1 MKKNNNK
8 ELKELFDS
16 TKLAIKY
23 GHGYPISETA
33 TWIEYNGAL
42 YKINLFYEL
51 RTRDMSISIND
62 NDKDENQNKNK
73 NGLLRNI
80 RGFVLGI
87 VDPGRSF
94 TRINRRL
101 ENGNEQQAEFDG
113 VQDKILSIML
123 WKYIQK
129 HPKR

>member
-1 MKKNNNK
+1 MEKNNKK
-8 ELKELFDS
+8 ELLKS
-16 TKLAIKY
+16 AKLAIKY
-23 GHGYPISETA
+23 GHSYCIDGT
-33 TWIEYNGAL
+33 TWIDYNGAL
-42 YKINLFYEL
+42 YKINLFYEP
-51 RTRDMSISIND
+51 RTCDMSISIND
-62 NDKDENQNKNK
+62 KNENQNKNK

-113 VQDKILSIML
+113 VQDKILSMML
-123 WKYIQK
+123 WKYIQN

>member
-1 MKKNNNK
+1 MKKNYNN
-8 ELKELFDS
+8 ELLKS
-16 TKLAIKY
+16 AKLAIKY
-23 GHGYPISETA
+23 GHSYCIDGT
-33 TWIEYNGAL
+33 TWIDYNGAL